1 MRRELIISYA
11 GHGVLILI
19 FFFASAFSRPK
30 VSPQKVYMVKVI
42 AAPQPKVVEQPE
54 KQVEEKPK
62 AAIKAEPKP
71 TKRHKPKPKV
81 EKPKVEPKK
90 TSPTGKG
97 HITVDGSAFADDFY
111 LNLVYMKVYRNWV
124 PQSIGREISATI
136 YFIIMRDGRVKDAK
150 VEKRSGVAS
159 FDQAALRTV
168 LEASPFP
175 ELPDSYRGDHLGI
188 HFEFVHNP

>member
-81 EKPKVEPKK
+81 EKPKIEPKK

>member
-1 MRRELIISYA
+1 
-11 GHGVLILI
+11 
-19 FFFASAFSRPK
+19 
-30 VSPQKVYMVKVI
+30 
-42 AAPQPKVVEQPE
+42 
-54 KQVEEKPK
+54 
-62 AAIKAEPKP
+62 
-71 TKRHKPKPKV
+71 
-81 EKPKVEPKK
+81 
-90 TSPTGKG
+90 
-97 HITVDGSAFADDFY
+97 
-111 LNLVYMKVYRNWV
+111 MKVYRNWV

>member
-81 EKPKVEPKK
+81 EKPKIEPKK

-175 ELPDSYRGDHLGI
+175 ELPESYRGDHLGI